1 VHRYKSTHQ
10 TQFAFDPPRGVNPPS
25 LNFQSIQDSVIEA
38 AFALQ
43 QTHKNADGKNCI
55 VELVAVSAIVLAGLA
70 FPFLPYLVYRICTDQ
85 SKGDV
90 DELPGS
96 YELD

>member
-1 VHRYKSTHQ
+1 
-10 TQFAFDPPRGVNPPS
+10 
-25 LNFQSIQDSVIEA
+25 LIQNSGIES

-43 QTHKNADGKNCI
+43 QTLKNADGKYFT

-70 FPFLPYLVYRICTDQ
+70 FQFLPYLVYRIGTDQ